1 MAEQEKPQVAPLVV
15 ALTRPRMMWG
25 VPIGLFVG
33 ELMIVVMT
41 FLNTKQ
47 LATFLL
53 FLPLHAAA
61 YVMTVRDPHM
71 ADVVRLRFA
80 NPQYTQ
86 LVAEHYS
93 STIHIGQGETEV
105 HSDFG

>member
-1 MAEQEKPQVAPLVV
+1 MSELEKPHVAPLVI

-33 ELMIVVMT
+33 ELMVVVMT
-41 FLNTKQ
+41 FLNTKN

-61 YVMTVRDPHM
+61 YLMTIRDPHL
-71 ADVVRLRFA
+71 ANIVRLRFA
-80 NPQYTQ
+80 KCPWVKNRHFWGGNSYQP
-86 LVAEHYS
+86 
-93 STIHIGQGETEV
+93 
-105 HSDFG
+105 